1 MTNLHLLN
9 RRNDEQTVRAHVGE
23 GAWEALTRLVEQAAE
38 VFPNSLHL
46 GLDVMWLPG
55 FRRLVLLEANAFGD
69 LLPGTLWN
77 GQTTYDTELKAAGIG
92 TGKC

>member
-9 RRNDEQTVRAHVGE
+9 RRNDEQTVRTHVGE
-23 GAWEALTRLVEQAAE
+23 GAWEALTRLVEQSAE
-38 VFPNSLHL
+38 VFPDSLHL